1 MSITMEETLTIP
13 RHDVDYEEWY
23 HKERHNTH
31 FNEDYYNARAKIA
44 LTKFFSGIDKN
55 ARLLDF
61 GCGLGQNIYYL
72 PNAMGVDISKFGV
85 DFCKSKGINATNDLD
100 SIPNESF
107 DVLFSSH
114 VLEHHPH
121 PKTMLEDIH
130 SKLKKGSD
138 LILVI
143 PYERHGK
150 GKFELDLNQHLYM
163 WNFQNINNLLLL
175 SGFKIKENKYV
186 RGAGY
191 NRLLPLAKINFGLYK
206 FATNTLSRIM
216 GIKEIMVVA
225 TKL

>member
-1 MSITMEETLTIP
+1 
-13 RHDVDYEEWY
+13 
-23 HKERHNTH
+23 
-31 FNEDYYNARAKIA
+31 
-44 LTKFFSGIDKN
+44 
-55 ARLLDF
+55 
-61 GCGLGQNIYYL
+61 
-72 PNAMGVDISKFGV
+72 MGVDISKFGV

-143 PYERHGK
+143 PYERHCK

-175 SGFKIKENKYV
+175 SGFTIKSNKYV

-191 NRLLPLAKINFGLYK
+191 NKLLPLAKINFGLYQ
-206 FATNTLSRIM
+206 FATNALSRLM

-225 TKL
+225 TKV